1 MAKRPIFIPEPN
13 GGLVEERTVEFEWFP
28 GFAMVQK
35 QRSIESLHFSSSA
48 KAGVSQI
55 LEVSTKSLQPLGVQL
70 SAFNLT
76 IAITGHDHP
85 VLLEAA
91 FQGSKVFA
99 NQGPFTHLYSVQSG
113 REVKRFMNELPEDE
127 LTCFQ
132 FDGNEWGLTPKTAF
146 YDWIY
151 ITALRELAASADNFE
166 DALLSYDAFTDIEF
180 NPEKSMNC
188 QARSCAL
195 YVALLKIGIL
205 GDATTDPESFIE
217 VLKDHGYGVEPTQGR
232 LL

>member
-13 GGLVEERTVEFEWFP
+13 GGLVEEQTVEFEWFP

-35 QRSIESLHFSSSA
+35 QRSIQSLHLSSSVEV
-48 KAGVSQI
+48 GVSRI

-76 IAITGHDHP
+76 IKMDGHDHP

-113 REVKRFMNELPEDE
+113 KEVKRFMNELPEDE
-127 LTCFQ
+127 LRCFQ

-151 ITALRELAASADNFE
+151 IAALRELAGNADDFE
-166 DALLSYDAFTDIEF
+166 ESLLSYDAFTDIETEF
-180 NPEKSMNC
+180 VGSAPGR
-188 QARSCAL
+188 AR
-195 YVALLKIGIL
+195 
-205 GDATTDPESFIE
+205 
-217 VLKDHGYGVEPTQGR
+217 R
-232 LL
+232 